1 MNDRFFVLMQAMSGN
16 DRHETR
22 FEEYHSLAEA
32 EAMVQGWMSRYM
44 AVDCIPHDQV
54 EAVRAENGGI
64 LPEMMF
70 PCPKVEKPQD
80 LMDYNG
86 YYNLGGLGLIF
97 HVFLTVV
104 DDEASALRFRGV
116 MNREFRIDTEYSD
129 RADKMLR
136 HLNNLVSCFQEGGEE
151 KDITEDVDAIRDFWK
166 RDGFNPFEVPDTYF
180 EIEDNSLQYT
190 VADRDMNWVSFLD

>member
-22 FEEYHSLAEA
+22 FEEFTSLADA
-32 EAMVQGWMSRYM
+32 EAMVQDWMSRYM

-54 EAVRAENGGI
+54 EAVRAENGGT

-80 LMDYNG
+80 LMGYYG

-116 MNREFRIDTEYSD
+116 MNREYRIDTEYSV
-129 RADKMLR
+129 RADKMLG
-136 HLNNLVSCFQEGGEE
+136 HLNTLVNCFKEPG
-151 KDITEDVDAIRDFWK
+151 KDITEDVEAIRDFWK
-166 RDGFNPFEVPDTYF
+166 KDGFNPFEVPEEYF

>member
-22 FEEYHSLAEA
+22 FEEFRSLADA

-54 EAVRAENGGI
+54 ETVKAEHGGT

-80 LMDYNG
+80 LMGYNG

-116 MNREFRIDTEYSD
+116 MNREFRIDTEYSQ
-129 RADKMLR
+129 RADKMLG
-136 HLNNLVSCFQEGGEE
+136 HLNKLVECFKTPGL
-151 KDITEDVDAIRDFWK
+151 DIAEDVEAIQDFWK
-166 RDGFNPFEVPDTYF
+166 RDGFNPFEVPDEYF
-180 EIEDNSLQYT
+180 EIEDHSAEYIVEKPN
-190 VADRDMNWVSFLD
+190 MNWVDWTM

>member
-22 FEEYHSLAEA
+22 FEEFTSLADA
-32 EAMVQGWMSRYM
+32 EAMVQDWMSRYM

-54 EAVRAENGGI
+54 EAVRAENGGT

-80 LMDYNG
+80 LMGYNG

-104 DDEASALRFRGV
+104 DDEASAIRFRGV
-116 MNREFRIDTEYSD
+116 MNREYRIDTEYSV
-129 RADKMLR
+129 RADKMLA
-136 HLNNLVSCFQEGGEE
+136 HLNNLVNCFKEPG
-151 KDITEDVDAIRDFWK
+151 KDITEDVEAIRDFWK
-166 RDGFNPFEVPDTYF
+166 KDGFNPFEVPEEYF
-180 EIEDNSLQYT
+180 EIEDNSLQYI
-190 VADRDMNWVSFLD
+190 VEKGDMNWVSFMD